1 MEIVKEQIKDVCTY
15 ALLNGKNTDWV
26 VVAETLR
33 KIIHENPNMS
43 FEKDLVETCKS
54 LINKI
59 VNYTNLC
66 GNFSEIQIVDNLLRI
81 SKIYKIVDNW
91 F

>member
-1 MEIVKEQIKDVCTY
+1 MEFIKEQIKDVCTY

-33 KIIHENPNMS
+33 KIIDENPNIS
-43 FEKDLVETCKS
+43 FEEELVETCVS
-54 LINKI
+54 LNNKVVTYLSI
-59 VNYTNLC
+59 C
-66 GNFSEIQIVDNLLRI
+66 GPFSETQIVDNLLRI

>member
-1 MEIVKEQIKDVCTY
+1 MEIVKNQIKDVCTY

-33 KIIHENPNMS
+33 KIIDENPNIPD
-43 FEKDLVETCKS
+43 EDLVETCVS
-54 LINKI
+54 LHNK
-59 VNYTNLC
+59 VVTYTSIC
-66 GNFSEIQIVDNLLRI
+66 GPFRENQIVDNLLRI

-91 F
+91 Y